1 MYRSP
6 TIPLQVFLRA
16 GLFSASFFSS
26 FRPALHDFLVDKAR
40 ALGFSVTRVGIEEYP
55 MKLHPLCIGVEDQER
70 CPGIARPTYE
80 TQKQSS
86 DEFDRL
92 SFFRDLWV
100 AVIWMQHSSL
110 FLYAAALDPA
120 SPSSRSRRLDSTR
133 FRQLRQKLAI
143 ASTVLRR
150 TINRREARASKVV
163 VSTPTIL
170 PTEIGRAHV

>member
-1 MYRSP
+1 
-6 TIPLQVFLRA
+6 
-16 GLFSASFFSS
+16 
-26 FRPALHDFLVDKAR
+26 
-40 ALGFSVTRVGIEEYP
+40 
-55 MKLHPLCIGVEDQER
+55 
-70 CPGIARPTYE
+70 
-80 TQKQSS
+80 
-86 DEFDRL
+86 
-92 SFFRDLWV
+92 
-100 AVIWMQHSSL
+100 MQHSSL

-170 PTEIGRAHV
+170 PTDQSVFRQYLQDPAKKVDRVSQLDQSPRSRYRRMVRRRFRHFKAQEVFQAQRICTSPCESTLRVDAFNVPDHPSGKTPAAVLG